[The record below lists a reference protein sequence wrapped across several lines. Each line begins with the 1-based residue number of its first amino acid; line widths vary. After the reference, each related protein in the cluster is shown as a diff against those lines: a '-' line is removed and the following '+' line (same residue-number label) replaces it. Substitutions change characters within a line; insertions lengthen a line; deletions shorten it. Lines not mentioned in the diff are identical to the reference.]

1 MQLFKSLLNIL
12 GQADRSRERADRLLF
27 VPPEFES
34 LKRELNIIEQARRH
48 GEQGYPPVEAT
59 RLTALEEKIRATL
72 ETERGKALVWAE
84 SLIALIQGRLSTLDI
99 TSRVNSC
106 VQFDEAFERA
116 ANSLVSDYAA
126 RLQRLEYSARER
138 EAELCAFKAQNH
150 SGFGKHQKRRNEA
163 LSVYQEEIADVRN
176 ELLALKGE
184 FLEKLEADVLACNEQ
199 LVNYQ
204 SALDEKRN
212 VKPRLASGLNK
223 AEMILAG
230 LVQCYRAE
238 NQLYRNGRRVPA
250 YFSEGIALQAIELPD
265 SDTAE
270 DEIRLAA
277 QQVALAG
284 LIEQL
289 EQIRGRIQASFYQ
302 KYSQLMPLSWLPE
315 YPPVTEHRLS
325 AKAV

>member
-1 MQLFKSLLNIL
+1 MQLFKKLLNIL
-12 GQADRSRERADRLLF
+12 GQADCKRERAGKPLLTA
-27 VPPEFES
+27 PEFES
-34 LKRELNIIEQARRH
+34 LKRDLNIIEQARRH

-59 RLTALEEKIRATL
+59 RLTAVEEKIRVTL
-72 ETERGKALVWAE
+72 ESERDKALAWAE
-84 SLIALIQGRLSTLDI
+84 SWIALIEKRLDTLDI
-99 TSRVNSC
+99 TRTVNNC
-106 VQFDEAFERA
+106 VHVDQDFERA
-116 ANSLVSDYAA
+116 ANSLVSDYAV

-150 SGFGKHQKRRNEA
+150 GGSGKQRKRRNEA
-163 LSVYQEEIADVRN
+163 LSVYQDEIADVRN

-184 FLEKLEADVLACNEQ
+184 YLEKLEADVLACNEQ
-199 LVNYQ
+199 LVSYQ
-204 SALDEKRN
+204 STLDEKRN

-250 YFSEGIALQAIELPD
+250 YFSESIALQVIQLPD

-270 DEIRLAA
+270 DEVRLAS
-277 QQVALAG
+277 QQLALRD

-289 EQIRGRIQASFYQ
+289 EQIRGRIQACFYQ

-315 YPPVTEHRLS
+315 YPPVMENRI
-325 AKAV
+325 AAEPV